1 METNGEEKNMKLF
14 VTFEGIDGSGK
25 STIMQQV
32 YSYFN
37 KNKQKVIKTFEPTD
51 TPIGHLVQE
60 CIKTHTDPFVTA
72 LTFSAD
78 RIQHGKQIQRWL
90 DEGTIVL
97 CDRYEDSTYAYQGVQ
112 LESLIHEPVTW
123 LQQLTIDQIPHPD
136 CVFVFLLD
144 PEIAI
149 QRIQNREELI
159 PFEKVEFLTKVQ
171 KIYEQLSTGP
181 YYQIVDAT
189 QPIDDIVKFCIN
201 HIIDS

>member
-1 METNGEEKNMKLF
+1 METKGEEKNMKRF

-51 TPIGHLVQE
+51 TPIGNLVKE
-60 CIKTHTDPFVTA
+60 CIKTQSDPFVTA

-78 RIQHGKQIQRWL
+78 RVQHGKQIQQWL

-112 LESLIHEPVTW
+112 LESVIDEPVKW
-123 LQQLTIDQIPHPD
+123 LQQLTKDQIPRPD

-144 PEIAI
+144 PKIAI
-149 QRIQNREELI
+149 QRIQDREELI
-159 PFEKVEFLTKVQ
+159 PFEQVEFLTKVQ
-171 KIYEQLSTGP
+171 RIYEQLSTDSF
-181 YYQIVDAT
+181 YKIVDAT
-189 QPIDDIVKFCIN
+189 KPIDNIVKFCIN
-201 HIIDS
+201 HIIDL